1 MIAKGIKFEIYGKE
15 WMGEGPNACGYTYL
29 DDDVA
34 MGIWLM
40 ASYKE
45 HAHADMGE
53 YAHAVDE
60 ALAEEERRVMEA
72 ARQAALAEGMD
83 AEDADVAAEYA
94 VDDWSNRGDE
104 AAVADAVS
112 FEYLE
117 NLKELMEEWL
127 DDGEQSSDE
136 YDPGEVGIAEKRG
149 WLEAVS
155 ERLARRADR

>member
-1 MIAKGIKFEIYGKE
+1 MIAKGIKFEIYEKE
-15 WMGEGPNACGYTYL
+15 WMGEGPNASGYAYL

-45 HAHADMGE
+45 HAHANMGE
-53 YAHAVDE
+53 YAHAVED
-60 ALAEEERRVMEA
+60 ALAAEERGVMEA

-83 AEDADVAAEYA
+83 AEVAAEYA
-94 VDDWSNRGDE
+94 VDDWRNRGDE
-104 AAVADAVS
+104 AEVADAVS

-117 NLKELMEEWL
+117 SLKERMEEWL
-127 DDGEQSSDE
+127 DDEERFSDE
-136 YDPGEVGIAEKRG
+136 YDPEGVEITEKRE

-155 ERLARRADR
+155 EKA